1 MNYCHAHPNIR
12 FSSLIGLVLLSIL
25 LISGCAGDE
34 ESKQV
39 LQINIRS
46 NRVDA
51 QTSSRNVYAVYNTA
65 PDPMIPPTATVQST
79 PTPTPMPM
87 QPTSTP
93 VWATAVAVVAPTP
106 TPLMIPLGRPERI
119 VIPAVGVDTK
129 VNPVYSQENQI
140 GDQWFQH
147 WNTTAYA
154 AGFHEGSALLGQP
167 GNTVLSGHN
176 NIDGAVFRNLY
187 QIQPGAVISL
197 YAAGFRY
204 DYVVED
210 QFIVREAGASVE
222 QRLQNATWISTTID
236 ERITLVSCWPPDGN
250 DYRVIV
256 VAKPQR

>member
-1 MNYCHAHPNIR
+1 MTKPTNHIAHQNYRIWIA
-12 FSSLIGLVLLSIL
+12 LILFVLLL
-25 LISGCAGDE
+25 SGCAGDE

-51 QTSSRNVYAVYNTA
+51 QTSSRNVYAVYNSA
-65 PDPMIPPTATVQST
+65 PETRIPPTPTVQST
-79 PTPTPMPM
+79 PTPV
-87 QPTSTP
+87 QATSTP
-93 VWATAVAVVAPTP
+93 VLATVAAVVAPTP
-106 TPLMIPLGRPERI
+106 TPLLVPLGRPERI
-119 VIPAVGVDTK
+119 VIPSVGVDTK
-129 VNPVYSQENQI
+129 VNPVYSQENQV
-140 GDQWFQH
+140 GDRWFQH
-147 WNTTAYA
+147 WDTTAYA
-154 AGFHEGSALLGQP
+154 AGFHEGSALLGQM

-187 QIQPGAVISL
+187 QVQPGAVISL

-210 QFIVREAGASVE
+210 QFIVREAGATVE

-236 ERITLVSCWPPDGN
+236 ERLTLVSCWPPDGN

-256 VAKPQR
+256 VAKPRR